1 MFNRWRFDPYFSDD
15 WRSIEDQINK
25 GLNVNRGPILH
36 TAIQQKRFVIAR
48 KFIENGFVQWRSFI
62 NYES

>member
-1 MFNRWRFDPYFSDD
+1 MLDPLRLDLYFLDD

-48 KFIENGFVQWRSFI
+48 KFIENGFVQSRLDHL
-62 NYES
+62 